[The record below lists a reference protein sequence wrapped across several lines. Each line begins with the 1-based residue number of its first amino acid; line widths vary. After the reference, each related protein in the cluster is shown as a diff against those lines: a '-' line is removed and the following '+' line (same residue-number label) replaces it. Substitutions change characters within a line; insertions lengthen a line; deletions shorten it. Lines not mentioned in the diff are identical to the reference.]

1 MVSSLE
7 MAPELD
13 APQAQ
18 IQRIVQSKALRGSA
32 VHRKLLT
39 YLAEKSLSGTAD
51 GLKEYTVGLDV
62 FAKPSSYDPRQE
74 SVVRMHVGRLR
85 QKLAEYYRTDGA
97 DDPIVVDLP
106 KGGFTVT
113 FEPRHKPLEPPQ
125 LQPQLQPE
133 PHAPTPVPSHR
144 TEMLLAASLLA
155 AIACASYLGLRL
167 WRVERTRFGA
177 TTAVWTEELQQLW
190 RPILSSNRPLMI
202 CLATPLFA
210 RVPGFG
216 FVRDPASNDLGDL
229 PNSKSLSSLKEAL
242 GVANVVPSYGFT
254 GAGTAS
260 GAFLLGQFL
269 AQRKPNVLLTRS
281 DLVSLPEI
289 GMDDVVFLG
298 QVTGNR
304 EIQAIPIDQQFVLE
318 PGGIRN
324 INPRPGE
331 PAFISDRSPRDPREV
346 EESYALISRVPGLY
360 GNGEILYLS
369 GSQVPGVMAAVK
381 AFTDPTLA
389 RTLVSKIKTAT
400 GGLPHYYQVV
410 LKVDSMDDTPVEIS
424 YMFHRELSISGS
436 PLP

>member
-1 MVSSLE
+1 

-13 APQAQ
+13 APQAE
-18 IQRIVQSKALRGSA
+18 IQRIVQSKAFRGSA

-39 YLAEKSLSGTAD
+39 YLAEKSLSGAAD
-51 GLKEYTVGLDV
+51 SLKEYTVGLDV
-62 FAKPSSYDPRQE
+62 FAKPPSYDPRQE

-106 KGGFTVT
+106 KGGFSVT
-113 FEPRHKPLEPPQ
+113 FEPRHRPIEPA
-125 LQPQLQPE
+125 QPQLP
-133 PHAPTPVPSHR
+133 APPPARAPARR
-144 TEMLLAASLLA
+144 TEMLLAASLLL

-167 WRVERTRFGA
+167 WRVERARFET
-177 TTAVWTEELQQLW
+177 TTAAWTPELQQLW
-190 RPILSSNRPLMI
+190 GPILSSNRPLMI

-210 RVPGFG
+210 RIPGFG
-216 FVRDPASNDLGDL
+216 FVRDSASNDSGDL
-229 PNSKSLSSLKEAL
+229 SKSKSLSSLKEAL
-242 GVANVVPSYGFT
+242 GVANVVPSFGFT
-254 GAGTAS
+254 GVGTAS

-269 AQRKPNVLLTRS
+269 AHRKPNVLLTRS

-298 QVTGNR
+298 QVSGNR

-324 INPRPGE
+324 LNPRAGE
-331 PAFISDRSPRDPREV
+331 PAFVSDRSSHDPREI

-400 GGLPHYYQVV
+400 GGVPHYYQVV
-410 LKVDSMDDTPVEIS
+410 FKVGSMDDTPVEIS
-424 YMFHRELSISGS
+424 YMFHRELSTSGS